1 MLINIYVQVFI
12 ASNPHQNLALSMFQI
27 LAILVN
33 VVGHSYSVILL
44 FFKICISLIPYDM
57 KYLFICVFAIF
68 IYSLVRCPLRSLAYF

>member
-12 ASNPHQNLALSMFQI
+12 ASNPHRNLASSMFQI

-33 VVGHSYSVILL
+33 VVGHSDSGISLF

-57 KYLFICVFAIF
+57 NIFSYVICRLYIF
-68 IYSLVRCPLRSLAYF
+68 FGKMSIKAYF